1 MLGCFSQA
9 QSNYHQNSETY
20 LAYSPVPFCQSQGD
34 DLAPTKFTIASDV
47 AIVVVIVAIDVTI
60 AIDAVANIGQRW
72 SANNFITFT
81 PTRLFSLVTFG

>member
-9 QSNYHQNSETY
+9 QSNCHQNSETY

-47 AIVVVIVAIDVTI
+47 AIVVVIVTIDV
-60 AIDAVANIGQRW
+60 IDAVANSGQRW
-72 SANNFITFT
+72 SANNLITFT
-81 PTRLFSLVTFG
+81 RLLSLVTIG